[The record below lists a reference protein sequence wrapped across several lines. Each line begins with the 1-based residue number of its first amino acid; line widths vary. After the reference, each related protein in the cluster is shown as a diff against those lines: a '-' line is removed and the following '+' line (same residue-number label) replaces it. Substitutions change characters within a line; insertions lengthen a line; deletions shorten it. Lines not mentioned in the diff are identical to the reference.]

1 MDDEERE
8 PGGTPDP
15 EPEGTETGGTEDTG
29 EEVETGTEDE
39 ETTELSRFGED
50 TSVVTRGVEVSVA
63 SFTGGILRLRAR

>member
-1 MDDEERE
+1 MDDEDGE
-8 PGGTPDP
+8 PGGTPDS

-50 TSVVTRGVEVSVA
+50 TSVVTVEVEVSVA